1 MRERSS
7 RGVERQTTLRQE
19 DPVGEQAVTSGV
31 PEASGLFVRRS
42 SGLIREFR
50 PADVF
55 VFNTLG
61 YALGLVL
68 MVVPTFIAALWPE
81 QNVLLVVT
89 IGTALTIFN
98 AAMYGYLAGVMPRSG
113 GDYVY
118 LSRVVHPA
126 AGFMANWGFTWSQFL
141 GLGLYSAFAVNFG
154 IAIAFATVGNAIG
167 NDTLIRWSESVS
179 GDWWVFGIGVGILML
194 VLLVL
199 SLNTRLIRNLFMIGF
214 IPALIGTFVTLGVLF
229 TTSKEEFVANFNRFM
244 AERGDGTTYQAI
256 LDKAANEGMSVGDA
270 TFWGALLA
278 LPLGYWIYI
287 GFTYSA
293 YIGGE
298 VKQASKTQPRVI
310 LATLAFAFLVYLLA
324 FWRYYDVVGQDFTNS
339 VVYLGDGSGI
349 PVSPVLN
356 FFVGLMTGSTV
367 LNVIMGVS
375 FILWNVLLLFV
386 IAMICTRNL
395 FAWSFDGVAPKQL
408 ATVSERTHAPWVA
421 AILITAVSVVLLALY
436 VFTSFFTIV
445 VNYIVIF
452 SVAFWMASFAAIL
465 LPYRRPDLFA
475 QAPDSVKRKIAG
487 IPVMTL
493 LGVGNLVLFTLILIA
508 AFKTPA
514 FSGPTGGRANLFV
527 VAIYVSG
534 FILYFVAR
542 AIQKARGV
550 NLDLLY
556 KEIPPE

>member
-1 MRERSS
+1 M
-7 RGVERQTTLRQE
+7 
-19 DPVGEQAVTSGV
+19 GEQVVSSGV

-113 GDYVY
+113 GDYIY
-118 LSRVVHPA
+118 LSRVIHPA
-126 AGFMANWGFTWSQFL
+126 AGFTANWGFTWSQFL

-167 NDTLIRWSESVS
+167 NDTLINWSESVS
-179 GDWWVFGIGVGILML
+179 GDWWVFGIGVGILVL

-199 SLNTRLIRNLFMIGF
+199 SLNTRVVRNLFMIGF

-229 TTSKEEFVANFNRFM
+229 TTSKQEFIDNFNRFM
-244 AERGDGTTYQAI
+244 AERGDGQTYQGI
-256 LDKAANEGMSVGDA
+256 IDNAASSGMSVGDA

-298 VKQASKTQPRVI
+298 VKQASKTQPRMI
-310 LATLAFAFLVYLLA
+310 MATLLFAFLVYLLA
-324 FWRYYDVVGQDFTNS
+324 FWRYYDIVGQDFTNS
-339 VVYLGDGSGI
+339 VVYLGDDSGI

-395 FAWSFDGVAPKQL
+395 FAWSFDGVAPKEL
-408 ATVSERTHAPWVA
+408 ATVSNRTHAPWVA
-421 AILITAVSVVLLALY
+421 AILITAVSIVLLALY

-452 SVAFWMASFAAIL
+452 SIAFWMASFAAIL

-475 QAPDSVKRKIAG
+475 QASEGVKRKILG
-487 IPVMTL
+487 IPVISL

-514 FSGPTGGRANLFV
+514 FSGPTGNRANLFV
-527 VAIYVSG
+527 VGIYVSG

-542 AIQKARGV
+542 AVRKARGV

>member
-1 MRERSS
+1 
-7 RGVERQTTLRQE
+7 
-19 DPVGEQAVTSGV
+19 VGEQTVGSGM

-50 PADVF
+50 PSDVF

-118 LSRVVHPA
+118 LSRVIHPA
-126 AGFMANWGFTWSQFL
+126 AGFTANWGFTWSQFL

-167 NDTLIRWSESVS
+167 NDTLINWSESVS

-229 TTSKEEFVANFNRFM
+229 TTSKQEFINNFNSFM
-244 AERGDGTTYQAI
+244 AERGDGQTYQGI
-256 LDKAANEGMSVGDA
+256 IDKAASSGMSVGDA

-298 VKQASKTQPRVI
+298 VKQASKTQPRMI

-324 FWRYYDVVGQDFTNS
+324 FWRYYDIVGQDFTNS
-339 VVYLGDGSGI
+339 AVYLGGDSGI

-421 AILITAVSVVLLALY
+421 AILITAISMVLLALY
-436 VFTSFFTIV
+436 VFSSFFTIV

-452 SVAFWMASFAAIL
+452 SIAFWMASFAAIF

-475 QAPDSVKRKIAG
+475 QASEGARRKVLG
-487 IPVMTL
+487 IPVITL

-514 FSGPTGGRANLFV
+514 FSGPTGSRANLFV
-527 VAIYVSG
+527 VGIYVSG

-542 AIQKARGV
+542 AVQKARGV

>member
-1 MRERSS
+1 M
-7 RGVERQTTLRQE
+7 
-19 DPVGEQAVTSGV
+19 GEQVVPGAV
-31 PEASGLFVRRS
+31 PEARGLFVRQS
-42 SGLIREFR
+42 SGLVREFR
-50 PADVF
+50 PTDVF

-68 MVVPTFIAALWPE
+68 AVVPSFMAGLWPE

-89 IGTALTIFN
+89 IGTVLTISN

-126 AGFMANWGFTWSQFL
+126 AGFTANWGFTWSQFL
-141 GLGLYSAFAVNFG
+141 GLGLYSAFTVNFG
-154 IAIAFATVGNAIG
+154 IAIAFATLGNAIG
-167 NDTLIRWSESVS
+167 NDTLVDWSVDVS
-179 GDWWVFGIGVGILML
+179 GDWPVFLIGTGILVL
-194 VLLVL
+194 VLAVL
-199 SLNTRLIRNLFMIGF
+199 SLNTRIVRNIFMIGF
-214 IPALIGTFVTLGVLF
+214 IPALLGTFVTLGVLF
-229 TTSKEEFVANFNRFM
+229 TTSKEEFVAKFNAFM
-244 AERGDGTTYQAI
+244 AERAEGQTYQGLVDQASQ
-256 LDKAANEGMSVGDA
+256 AGFSAGDA
-270 TFWGALLA
+270 TFLGALLA
-278 LPLGYWIYI
+278 LPVGYWIYI

-298 VKQASKTQPRVI
+298 VKQASRTQPRMI

-339 VVYLGDGSGI
+339 VVYLGDDAGL

-356 FFVGLMTGSTV
+356 FFVGIMTGSTV
-367 LNVIMGVS
+367 LNVIMGIS
-375 FILWNVLLLFV
+375 FILWHVLLLFV
-386 IAMICTRNL
+386 IAMICTRNI
-395 FAWSFDGVAPKQL
+395 FAWSFEGLAPRQL
-408 ATVSERTHAPWVA
+408 ATVGERTHAPWVA
-421 AILITAVSVVLLALY
+421 AVLISAIAVVLLALY

-465 LPYRRPDLFA
+465 LPYRRRDLFE
-475 QAPDSVKRKIAG
+475 QAPEAVKRRIGG

-493 LGVGNLVLFTLILIA
+493 LGVGNLILFTLILIA
-508 AFKTPA
+508 SFDTPA
-514 FSGPTGGRANLFV
+514 FSGPTSGRAIAFV
-527 VAIYVSG
+527 VGIYVAG
-534 FILYFVAR
+534 VVLYFIAR
-542 AIQKARGV
+542 EIQRRRGV

>member
-1 MRERSS
+1 M
-7 RGVERQTTLRQE
+7 
-19 DPVGEQAVTSGV
+19 GEQAVTNSV

-50 PADVF
+50 PSDVF

-118 LSRVVHPA
+118 LSRVIHPS
-126 AGFMANWGFTWSQFL
+126 AGFTANWGFTWSQFL

-167 NDTLIRWSESVS
+167 NDTLINWSEDVS
-179 GDWWVFGIGVGILML
+179 GDWWVFGIGVGILVL

-199 SLNTRLIRNLFMIGF
+199 SLNTRLVRNLFMIGF

-229 TTSKEEFVANFNRFM
+229 TTSKQEFVDSFNSFM
-244 AERGDGTTYQAI
+244 AERAEGQTYQGI
-256 LDKAANEGMSVGDA
+256 IDNAASSGMSIGDA

-298 VKQASKTQPRVI
+298 VKQASKTQPRMI

-324 FWRYYDVVGQDFTNS
+324 FWRYYDIVGQDFTNS
-339 VVYLGDGSGI
+339 VVFLGDDSGI

-408 ATVSERTHAPWVA
+408 ATVSNRTHAPWVA
-421 AILITAVSVVLLALY
+421 AILITAVSIVLLALY

-452 SVAFWMASFAAIL
+452 SIAFWMASFAAIV

-475 QAPDSVKRKIAG
+475 QASEGVKRKIFG
-487 IPVMTL
+487 VPVITL
-493 LGVGNLVLFTLILIA
+493 LGLGNLLLFTLILIA

-514 FSGPTGGRANLFV
+514 FSGPTGSRANLFV
-527 VAIYVSG
+527 VGIYVSG

-542 AIQKARGV
+542 AVRKARGV

>member
-1 MRERSS
+1 MSEHI
-7 RGVERQTTLRQE
+7 
-19 DPVGEQAVTSGV
+19 VTGPV
-31 PEASGLFVRRS
+31 PEARGLFVRQS
-42 SGLIREFR
+42 SGLVREFR
-50 PADVF
+50 ATDVF
-55 VFNTLG
+55 IFNTLG

-68 MVVPTFIAALWPE
+68 AVVPTFMAGLWPE

-89 IGTALTIFN
+89 IGTVLTVFN

-126 AGFMANWGFTWSQFL
+126 AGFTANWGFTWSQFL
-141 GLGLYSAFAVNFG
+141 GLGLYAAFAVNFG
-154 IAIAFATVGNAIG
+154 IAIAFATLGHATG
-167 NDTLIRWSESVS
+167 NDTLIDWSVDVS
-179 GDWWVFGIGVGILML
+179 GDWPVFLIGTGILIT

-199 SLNTRLIRNLFMIGF
+199 SLNTRVIRNIFLIGF
-214 IPALIGTFVTLGVLF
+214 IPAILGTFVTLGVLL
-229 TTSKEEFVANFNRFM
+229 TTSKDEFVAKFNAFM
-244 AERGDGTTYQAI
+244 AERADGQTYQGLIDQASSGGFT
-256 LDKAANEGMSVGDA
+256 AGDA
-270 TFWGALLA
+270 TFVGALLA
-278 LPLGYWIYI
+278 LPVGYWIYI

-298 VKQASKTQPRVI
+298 VKQASKTQPRMI
-310 LATLAFAFLVYLLA
+310 MATLAFAFLVYLVA

-339 VVYLGDGSGI
+339 VVSLGDDAGI
-349 PVSPVLN
+349 PVAPVLN
-356 FFVGLMTGSTV
+356 FFVGIMTGSTV
-367 LNVIMGVS
+367 LNVIMGIS

-386 IAMICTRNL
+386 IAMICTRNI
-395 FAWSFDGVAPKQL
+395 FAWSFDGVAPRRL

-421 AILITAVSVVLLALY
+421 AILITVIAVVLLALY

-465 LPYRRPDLFA
+465 LPYRRRDLFE
-475 QAPDSVKRKIAG
+475 QAPEAVKRKIAG

-508 AFKTPA
+508 SFDTPA
-514 FSGPTGGRANLFV
+514 FSGPTSGRAIAFV
-527 VAIYVSG
+527 VGIYASG
-534 FILYFVAR
+534 VVLYFISR
-542 AIQKARGV
+542 EIQRRRGV

>member
-1 MRERSS
+1 VSEH
-7 RGVERQTTLRQE
+7 V
-19 DPVGEQAVTSGV
+19 VTGPV
-31 PEASGLFVRRS
+31 PEARGLFVRQS
-42 SGLIREFR
+42 SGLVREFR
-50 PADVF
+50 PTDVF

-68 MVVPTFIAALWPE
+68 AVVPTFMAGLWPE

-89 IGTALTIFN
+89 IGTVLTVFN

-126 AGFMANWGFTWSQFL
+126 AGFTANWGFTWSQFL
-141 GLGLYSAFAVNFG
+141 GLGLYAAFAVNFG
-154 IAIAFATVGNAIG
+154 IAIAFATLGHATGNE
-167 NDTLIRWSESVS
+167 TLIDWSVDVS
-179 GDWWVFGIGVGILML
+179 GDWPVFLIGTGILIT

-199 SLNTRLIRNLFMIGF
+199 SLNTRVIRNIFLVGF
-214 IPALIGTFVTLGVLF
+214 IPAMLGTFVTLGVLL
-229 TTSKEEFVANFNRFM
+229 TTSKDEFVAKFNTFM
-244 AERGDGTTYQAI
+244 AERADGQTYQGLIDQASS
-256 LDKAANEGMSVGDA
+256 AGFTAGDA
-270 TFWGALLA
+270 TFVGALLA
-278 LPLGYWIYI
+278 LPVGYWIYI

-298 VKQASKTQPRVI
+298 VKQASRTQPRMI
-310 LATLAFAFLVYLLA
+310 MATLAFAFLVYLLA

-339 VVYLGDGSGI
+339 VVYLGDDAGI
-349 PVSPVLN
+349 PVAPVLN
-356 FFVGLMTGSTV
+356 FFVGIMTGSTV
-367 LNVIMGVS
+367 LNVIMGIS

-386 IAMICTRNL
+386 IAMICTRNI
-395 FAWSFDGVAPKQL
+395 FAWSFDGVAPRQL

-421 AILITAVSVVLLALY
+421 AILISAIAIVLLALY

-465 LPYRRPDLFA
+465 LPYRRRDLFE
-475 QAPDSVKRKIAG
+475 QAPEAVRRKIAG

-508 AFKTPA
+508 SFDTPA
-514 FSGPTGGRANLFV
+514 FSGPTSGRAIAFV
-527 VAIYVSG
+527 VGIYASG
-534 FILYFVAR
+534 VVLYYIAR
-542 AIQKARGV
+542 EIQRRRGV

>member
-1 MRERSS
+1 M
-7 RGVERQTTLRQE
+7 
-19 DPVGEQAVTSGV
+19 GEQAVTSGV

-118 LSRVVHPA
+118 LSRVIHPA
-126 AGFMANWGFTWSQFL
+126 AGFTANWGFTWSQFL

-167 NDTLIRWSESVS
+167 NDTLIRWSETVS

-199 SLNTRLIRNLFMIGF
+199 SLNTRLVRNLFMIGF
-214 IPALIGTFVTLGVLF
+214 IPALIGTFVTLGVLL
-229 TTSKEEFVANFNRFM
+229 TTSKAEFVANFNRFM

-298 VKQASKTQPRVI
+298 VKQASKTQPRMI

-324 FWRYYDVVGQDFTNS
+324 FWRYYEVVGQDFTNS

-452 SVAFWMASFAAIL
+452 SIAFWMASFAAIL
-465 LPYRRPDLFA
+465 LPYRRPDLYA
-475 QAPDSVKRKIAG
+475 QAPDAVKRKIAG

-527 VAIYVSG
+527 AAIYVSG

>member
-1 MRERSS
+1 
-7 RGVERQTTLRQE
+7 
-19 DPVGEQAVTSGV
+19 VGEQATVRGTV
-31 PEASGLFVRRS
+31 PEARGLFVRQS
-42 SGLIREFR
+42 SGLVREFR
-50 PADVF
+50 PTDVF

-61 YALGLVL
+61 YATGLVL
-68 MVVPTFIAALWPE
+68 AVVPTFAAALWPE
-81 QNVLLVVT
+81 QNVLLIVA
-89 IGTALTIFN
+89 IGTVLTIFN

-126 AGFMANWGFTWSQFL
+126 VGFTANWGFTWSQFL

-154 IAIAFATVGNAIG
+154 IAIAFATLGNATG
-167 NDTLIRWSESVS
+167 NDTLINWSVDVS
-179 GDWWVFGIGVGILML
+179 GDWPVFLIGTGILVA

-199 SLNTRLIRNLFMIGF
+199 SLNTRIIRNIFLVGF
-214 IPALIGTFVTLGVLF
+214 IPALLGTFVTLGVLF
-229 TTSKEEFVANFNRFM
+229 TTSKDEFVAKFNAFM
-244 AERGDGTTYQAI
+244 AERADGQTYQGLIDQASTGGFS
-256 LDKAANEGMSVGDA
+256 AGDA
-270 TFWGALLA
+270 TFFGALLA

-298 VKQASKTQPRVI
+298 VKQASKTQPRMI
-310 LATLAFAFLVYLLA
+310 FATLAFAFLVYMLA

-339 VVYLGDGSGI
+339 VVFLGDDAGI

-356 FFVGLMTGSTV
+356 FFVGIMTGSTV

-386 IAMICTRNL
+386 IAMICTRNI
-395 FAWSFDGVAPKQL
+395 FAWSFEGLAPRQL

-421 AILITAVSVVLLALY
+421 AILISAIAVVLLALY

-452 SVAFWMASFAAIL
+452 SIAFWMASFAAIL
-465 LPYRRPDLFA
+465 LPYRRRDLFE
-475 QAPDSVKRKIAG
+475 QAPEAVRRKIGG

-493 LGVGNLVLFTLILIA
+493 LGVGNLILFTLILIA
-508 AFKTPA
+508 SFDTPA
-514 FSGPTGGRANLFV
+514 FSGPTSGRAIAFV
-527 VAIYVSG
+527 VGIYVSG
-534 FILYFVAR
+534 VVLYFISR
-542 AIQKARGV
+542 EIQRQRGV

>member
-1 MRERSS
+1 VSEH
-7 RGVERQTTLRQE
+7 V
-19 DPVGEQAVTSGV
+19 VTGPV
-31 PEASGLFVRRS
+31 PEARGLFVRQS
-42 SGLIREFR
+42 SGLVREFR
-50 PADVF
+50 PTDVF

-68 MVVPTFIAALWPE
+68 AVVPTFMAGLWPE

-89 IGTALTIFN
+89 IGTVLTVFN

-126 AGFMANWGFTWSQFL
+126 AGFTANWGFTWSQFL
-141 GLGLYSAFAVNFG
+141 GLGLYAAFAVNFG
-154 IAIAFATVGNAIG
+154 IAIAFATLGHATG
-167 NDTLIRWSESVS
+167 NDTLIDWSVDVS
-179 GDWWVFGIGVGILML
+179 GDWPVFLIGTGILIT

-199 SLNTRLIRNLFMIGF
+199 SLNTRVIRNIFLVGF
-214 IPALIGTFVTLGVLF
+214 IPAMLGTFVTLGVLL
-229 TTSKEEFVANFNRFM
+229 TTSKDEFVAKFNTFM
-244 AERGDGTTYQAI
+244 AERADGQTYQGLIDQASS
-256 LDKAANEGMSVGDA
+256 AGFTAGDA
-270 TFWGALLA
+270 TFVGALLA
-278 LPLGYWIYI
+278 LPVGYWIYI

-298 VKQASKTQPRVI
+298 VKQASKTQPRMI
-310 LATLAFAFLVYLLA
+310 MATLAFAFLVYLIA

-339 VVYLGDGSGI
+339 VVYLGDDAGI
-349 PVSPVLN
+349 PVAPVLN
-356 FFVGLMTGSTV
+356 FFVGIMTGSTV
-367 LNVIMGVS
+367 LNVIMGIS
-375 FILWNVLLLFV
+375 FTLWNVLLLFV
-386 IAMICTRNL
+386 IAMICTRNI
-395 FAWSFDGVAPKQL
+395 FAWSFDGVAPRQL

-421 AILITAVSVVLLALY
+421 AILITVIAIVLLALY

-452 SVAFWMASFAAIL
+452 SIAFWMASFAAIL
-465 LPYRRPDLFA
+465 LPYRRRDLFE
-475 QAPDSVKRKIAG
+475 QAPEAVRRKIAG

-508 AFKTPA
+508 SFDTPA
-514 FSGPTGGRANLFV
+514 FSGPTSGRAIAFV
-527 VAIYVSG
+527 VGIYASG
-534 FILYFVAR
+534 VVLYFISR
-542 AIQKARGV
+542 EIQRRRGV

>member
-118 LSRVVHPA
+118 LSRVIHPA
-126 AGFMANWGFTWSQFL
+126 AGFTANWGFTWSQFL

-199 SLNTRLIRNLFMIGF
+199 SLNTRLVRNLFMVGF

-256 LDKAANEGMSVGDA
+256 LDKAANQGMSVGDA

-298 VKQASKTQPRVI
+298 VKQASKTQPRMI

-421 AILITAVSVVLLALY
+421 AILITTVSVVLLALY

-452 SVAFWMASFAAIL
+452 SIAFWMASFAAIF

-475 QAPDSVKRKIAG
+475 QAPDSVRRKIAG
-487 IPVMTL
+487 VPVMTL

-527 VAIYVSG
+527 AAIYISG